1 MSAHKTMQKD
11 ERNHLRKNIN
21 NRTTSIIN
29 LSLDFNT
36 IAIPKKT
43 QNEKNENDE
52 MFYHFENLT
61 GQPMSH

>member
-1 MSAHKTMQKD
+1 MSAPKTMQKD
-11 ERNHLRKNIN
+11 ERHHLRKNIN
-21 NRTTSIIN
+21 HHTTSIIN

-52 MFYHFENLT
+52 MFYHFENIT